1 MNSQFL
7 LKPIPMDRILEI
19 ANCHFKDA
27 IPVIDKNAN
36 NSVTLIARA
45 GTKTEFIMESIGNWD
60 FLCTHVIG
68 TYTTTMAGDADAITD
83 DGVCRLLFNFTWGGW
98 NRQYGRKD
106 MPLDQYFT
114 PGRVRHPNA
123 VNNTGANQC
132 PQGNSLLI
140 PKPLPVLLLK
150 AQSLTLT
157 ITNTGAL
164 DQLVTCTL
172 EGWRVTVKE
181 AALNKV
187 LASIENKG

>member
-19 ANCHFKDA
+19 ANAHFKDA
-27 IPVIDKNAN
+27 IPMVDKNAN
-36 NSVTLIARA
+36 NSVSLVAVAGATTPFTL
-45 GTKTEFIMESIGNWD
+45 ESIGNWD

-68 TYTTTMAGDADAITD
+68 TYTTVITSEAAVTD
-83 DGVCRLLFNFTWGGW
+83 DGVCQLLFNFTWGGW
-98 NRQYGRKD
+98 NRQYGRRA
-106 MPLDQYFT
+106 MPMDQYWT
-114 PGRVRHPNA
+114 PGRVRHPDA

-150 AQSLTLT
+150 AQALTLE
-157 ITNTGAL
+157 ITNTGTL
-164 DQLVTCTL
+164 DQIVTCTL
-172 EGWRVTVKE
+172 EGWRVTMKE